1 MKTNKMNN
9 AYSALH
15 PKQIPTSL
23 KTIKSQLFFSGRSAI
38 NHLISC
44 AVCVPGSLRQVNHI
58 IIAAECF
65 ERLSRLVYRAGQGR
79 FCKPKAEE
87 YYNEIFI
94 NHAETPEEITYVPS
108 LKYGVPPE
116 RAKEIYKII
125 HKTAEIV
132 CPMMAC
138 VEEQAFLSE
147 YAYAIEYVLSHKG
160 NLPKPEIDLIF
171 PTNYKDYHPGEKIA
185 CEIRKY
191 GIL

>member
-23 KTIKSQLFFSGRSAI
+23 KIIKSQLFFSGQSAI

-65 ERLSRLVYRAGQGR
+65 ERLSRLVYRNGQGR
-79 FCKPKAEE
+79 FCKPKAED

-94 NHAETPEEITYVPS
+94 NHAETPGEIFS
-108 LKYGVPPE
+108 LSNLKDGVTPE
-116 RAKEIYKII
+116 RAEEIYKII

-147 YAYAIEYVLSHKG
+147 YAYAIEYVLTHKG
-160 NLPKPEIDLIF
+160 DLPKPGVDGIF
-171 PTNYKDYHPGEKIA
+171 PTNYKDYRPQEKIA

-191 GIL
+191 GLL